1 VAARFAADAG
11 VMQIQLREDSVWRPS
26 WDVRASTAA
35 NGEGGNV
42 DKYSQVLWKD
52 DVARREEKISWAS
65 RHNGT
70 AHAETSSGFVMFVVI
85 SCGDGVPCRWR
96 TKLDFISGKPFD
108 DPHWSAAFGAEPERT
123 GIIRGGGFLL
133 GWGFRAQ

>member
-1 VAARFAADAG
+1 MAARFAADAS
-11 VMQIQLREDSVWRPS
+11 VMQIQLREDSVWRRG

-65 RHNGT
+65 RHNRT
-70 AHAETSSGFVMFVVI
+70 AHAETSSGFVILVVI

-108 DPHWSAAFGAEPERT
+108 DPHRSTALGAKPERT
-123 GIIRGGGFLL
+123 RVIGG
-133 GWGFRAQ
+133 

>member
-11 VMQIQLREDSVWRPS
+11 IMQIQLREDSVWRRS

-42 DKYSQVLWKD
+42 DKYSQVLWKG

-65 RHNGT
+65 RHNRT
-70 AHAETSSGFVMFVVI
+70 AHAETSSGFVMLVVI

-108 DPHWSAAFGAEPERT
+108 DPHRSTALGAKPERT
-123 GIIRGGGFLL
+123 CVIGG
-133 GWGFRAQ
+133 

>member
-70 AHAETSSGFVMFVVI
+70 APAEYLIDRRNTPDRLEGADRTPARTLSVI
-85 SCGDGVPCRWR
+85 CSR
-96 TKLDFISGKPFD
+96 
-108 DPHWSAAFGAEPERT
+108 SAFMMLLRGIQCANKAESN
-123 GIIRGGGFLL
+123 
-133 GWGFRAQ
+133 